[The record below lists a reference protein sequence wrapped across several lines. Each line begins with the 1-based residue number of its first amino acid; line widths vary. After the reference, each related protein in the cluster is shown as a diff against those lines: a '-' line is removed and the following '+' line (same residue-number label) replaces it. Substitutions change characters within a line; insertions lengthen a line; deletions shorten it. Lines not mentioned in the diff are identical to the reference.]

1 MLLIICFSTE
11 KRNFNLLIYQDAAG
25 KDQTDNRK
33 KIRFVA
39 GPWGG
44 SGGASWDDG
53 VYSGVREII
62 LVYDTCIDSIR
73 VVYDKHGKL
82 VAGEK
87 HGGVGGNKM
96 AEVLLLSFI
105 RLAL

>member
-1 MLLIICFSTE
+1 MFFDWEAYFITQWSIQE
-11 KRNFNLLIYQDAAG
+11 AGG
-25 KDQTDNRK
+25 KDQIVNRK

-73 VVYDKHGKL
+73 VIYDKHGKI
-82 VAGEK
+82 VKGEK
-87 HGGVGGNKM
+87 HGGVGGSKM
-96 AEVLLLSFI
+96 AEVLLLSF
-105 RLAL
+105 